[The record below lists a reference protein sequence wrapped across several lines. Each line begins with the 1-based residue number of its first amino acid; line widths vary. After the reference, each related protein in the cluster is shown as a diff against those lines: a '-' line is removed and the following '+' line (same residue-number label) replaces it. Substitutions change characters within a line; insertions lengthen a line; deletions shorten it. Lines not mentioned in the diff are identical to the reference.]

1 MSTIKVIAVL
11 LHYPDE
17 QLQANADELI
27 AVLDAEGLIRGRR
40 RAGIVGFITQ
50 LRDGDLLERQAEY
63 VETFDRGRSRSLYL
77 YEHLH
82 GESRDRGRR
91 WWSSVGCTAST
102 VSRSPAP
109 SCPTTCRC
117 SWSSSRSCRW
127 SRRSAGSRETGPVLQ
142 RLHAR
147 PAERDSAY
155 QVLMEP
161 LVRLAGLTVDESVR
175 EEVAREARDDTPE
188 ALDRVWMEAP
198 VTFGPEGGC
207 GTHRQGTGRRRTG
220 TSVPSPS
227 RGETL
232 WSFSTT
238 CCSATTPTLPAPS
251 SSPAAWCAST

>member
-17 QLQANADELI
+17 QLQAYADELI

-40 RAGIVGFITQ
+40 RAGIVGFITR

-82 GESRDRGRR
+82 GESRDRGQAMVELSRLYR
-91 WWSSVGCTAST
+91 EHGFEIAGAELPDYLPLFLEFLST
-102 VSRSPAP
+102 LPLEQAIG
-109 SCPTTCRC
+109 
-117 SWSSSRSCRW
+117 WLE
-127 SRRSAGSRETGPVLQ
+127 ETGPVLQ

-147 PAERDSAY
+147 LAERDSAY

-207 GTHRQGTGRRRTG
+207 GTHRQATGQAPHWYKRPQ
-220 TSVPSPS
+220 SVQ
-227 RGETL
+227 R
-232 WSFSTT
+232 
-238 CCSATTPTLPAPS
+238 
-251 SSPAAWCAST
+251 